1 MIQVFQILAHHVRRN
16 ARRYESQ
23 NTACISMP
31 GCARAAKIQGHW
43 KSLAWCS
50 KYTYQNSVSCAHTG
64 LCHSQPLG
72 NRHRRKHNNSPC
84 FLFLCSDVSK
94 TGLCAGRRQTKASRA
109 QDREPADKAPA
120 NEEQAI
126 VRQKAV
132 MLPAAKTAGSL
143 PLVVP
148 GTILHLAHS
157 HSRKTRSAGVYDKAN
172 KNDAQ
177 KTDKAQFKSQGTSC
191 IFSRAMAI
199 ILADGLLHGV
209 RQFGPNCPSDKANSR
224 QRQLEKNNKLR
235 QKNKSTP
242 SFAGEW
248 LCTHCS
254 IACLPASGRQARE
267 APQVIQSK
275 RLE

>member
-1 MIQVFQILAHHVRRN
+1 M
-16 ARRYESQ
+16 
-23 NTACISMP
+23 
-31 GCARAAKIQGHW
+31 
-43 KSLAWCS
+43 
-50 KYTYQNSVSCAHTG
+50 
-64 LCHSQPLG
+64 
-72 NRHRRKHNNSPC
+72 
-84 FLFLCSDVSK
+84 SK

-126 VRQKAV
+126 VRQKGV

-148 GTILHLAHS
+148 GAILHLAHR

-177 KTDKAQFKSQGTSC
+177 KTDKAQFKSQGASC

-235 QKNKSTP
+235 QKNNKSTP